1 MQDKISAYLND
12 LISIGVSGFR
22 IDAAKHIPAEDLSEI
37 FAKLSKPV
45 YITMVRHLALAGDVS
60 LILILHRKRL
70 GALVMPCR
78 MYRTRARG
86 KLRAW

>member
-45 YITMVRHLALAGDVS
+45 YITMVRCGSFGAKCKPDCILTQEAARDAGDAVS
-60 LILILHRKRL
+60 Y
-70 GALVMPCR
+70 VP
-78 MYRTRARG
+78 YTREG
-86 KLRAW
+86 